1 LRRVWRLLVYLRP
14 YALFSFASVV
24 LMAVV
29 GAMAAL
35 RLMLI
40 KPIFDKVLQP
50 DSPAE
55 DMLRVPVPALHRVID
70 PRLGALGAACG

>member
-1 LRRVWRLLVYLRP
+1 MWRLLGYLRP
-14 YALFSFASVV
+14 YVVFSVVSVV

-40 KPIFDKVLQP
+40 KPIFDKVLQARL
-50 DSPAE
+50 SPGRFIE
-55 DMLRVPVPALHRVID
+55 
-70 PRLGALGAACG
+70 GAGSATASHG